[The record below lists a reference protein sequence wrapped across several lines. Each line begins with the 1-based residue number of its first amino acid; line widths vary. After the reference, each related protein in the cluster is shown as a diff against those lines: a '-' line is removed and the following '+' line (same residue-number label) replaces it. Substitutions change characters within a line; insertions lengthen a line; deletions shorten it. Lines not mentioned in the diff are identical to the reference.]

1 MKYRD
6 LTIITSLFNEASGV
20 PKLIGQVETLRQR
33 FPAIQRAI
41 LVNNGSSDNTR
52 GALEDA
58 IRQLHSSSEFYFVLD
73 NPYGKGWGDGIRA
86 AEAAAET
93 DYVLTFPSDM
103 QFPVDSISSVIAA
116 FENSPPLAQC
126 VLGERMKRKDGLFNA
141 IRGKI
146 WAHYLSK
153 KLRYQKVKDPASQLR
168 IHQTGK
174 FRVRSDLSSF
184 VYDLALN
191 RELDVVDSLILV
203 PVEFVH
209 RGSGESS
216 MGSSP
221 LAATLRA
228 ISSLQQS
235 NLLRE
240 APAGHLDQAS

>member
-6 LTIITSLFNEASGV
+6 ITIITSLFNEASGV
-20 PKLIGQVETLRQR
+20 PRLIREVETLRKR
-33 FPAIQRAI
+33 FPAIKRAI

-52 GALEDA
+52 GSLEDA
-58 IRQLHSSSEFYFVLD
+58 IQKLPLSSEFYFVLD
-73 NPYGKGWGDGIRA
+73 NPNGKGWGDGIRA

-116 FENSPPLAQC
+116 FENSFPFAQC
-126 VLGERMKRKDGLFNA
+126 VLVERMQRKDGLFNA

-146 WAHYLSK
+146 WAHYLRK
-153 KLRYQKVKDPASQLR
+153 KLNFKKVTDPASQLR

-174 FRVRSDLSSF
+174 FRVRSDLSNF

-191 RELDVVDSLILV
+191 RELDVVDSLVLV

-209 RGSGESS
+209 RSSGESS
-216 MGSSP
+216 LGSSP
-221 LAATLRA
+221 LAATLNA
-228 ISSLQQS
+228 VSSLQQS

-240 APAGHLDQAS
+240 APAGHSDQTS